1 MFYMNCSID
10 IEAFCTLMPPN
21 KKIAVSC
28 LTSVFLAIV
37 GSVDKNAIFK
47 HIGLF
52 KSMFVSVTMDNSTI
66 KRKRNFKLLLELQI
80 VGLLICLICL
90 ETMDLNTTIPV
101 LDTVTN
107 NKSTESG
114 IVFYNRINK
123 CASNSV
129 LSVIKNVSTL
139 NNFHLTNGKPISSI
153 KNYKNSTLSLHW
165 IPGPHTAYLSKQDK
179 HEDKPT
185 VRKVTSYN
193 QTILYQS
200 HS

>member
-129 LSVIKNVSTL
+129 LSVIKNVSIL
-139 NNFHLTNGKPISSI
+139 NNFYLANGKPISNI
-153 KNYKNSTLSLHW
+153 KNYKNSTLKSSLKTRYSHC
-165 IPGPHTAYLSKQDK
+165 LSVK
-179 HEDKPT
+179 T
-185 VRKVTSYN
+185 G
-193 QTILYQS
+193 QT
-200 HS
+200 